1 MNLSKFTEDK
11 AGSLVEVNLSSAATH
26 AFLPNFLPPQ
36 WEIPRNLW
44 PLITE
49 ARAKISKLD
58 GIGMLLPNPNLFI
71 HPLQHREA
79 QASSQLEGTITPPK
93 QQLLFEIDKDVGDI
107 PNTSTGDLQEV
118 SNYRQALTYFR
129 QIQSDMP
136 LSLWLLRQLHSI
148 LLEGVRGQHLN
159 PGAFRDGYVV
169 IGRPPRFVP
178 PPPYEVSNLL
188 QNLEKHFTLP
198 CTDDPLVD
206 AFIVHYQFE
215 SIHPFNDG
223 NGRIGRLLLAI
234 MIARRCDLKNM
245 LLYMSAFFDANR
257 DLYIERLFNVSA
269 NGDWEGWI
277 EFCLQGAIEQA
288 VDTAE
293 RCQKLLDIW
302 QQYRQR
308 LLSLNKNVSLR
319 LQAVVDSLFVVPVTQ
334 ITTMRENFNIDFKTG
349 QRYVEA
355 LRKLGILE
363 EYTDTRQKTYY
374 CQDIINVIYEGVT
387 DPLREF

>member
-1 MNLSKFTEDK
+1 MNLSKFGEHK
-11 AGSLVEVNLSSAATH
+11 AGTLVEVNVSSTITH
-26 AFLPNFLPPQ
+26 AFLPDFLPPR
-36 WEIPRNLW
+36 WEIPRRLW
-44 PLITE
+44 PLVAE

-58 GIGMLLPNPNLFI
+58 GIGTLLPNPNLFI

-93 QQLLFEIDKDVGDI
+93 QQLLFEIDKEVGNIRNI
-107 PNTSTGDLQEV
+107 PTSDLREV
-118 SNYRQALTYFR
+118 ANYRQALTYFR
-129 QIQSDMP
+129 EVQADVP

-148 LLEGVRGQHLN
+148 LLDGVRGEHLN

-178 PPPYEVSNLL
+178 PPPYEVSALL
-188 QNLEKHFTLP
+188 QNLESYFSRP

-206 AFIVHYQFE
+206 AFILHYQFE
-215 SIHPFNDG
+215 AIHPFNDG
-223 NGRIGRLLLAI
+223 NGRIGRLFLAILLAK
-234 MIARRCDLKNM
+234 RCGLKNM

-257 DLYIERLFNVSA
+257 DLYIQHLFNISTE
-269 NGDWEGWI
+269 GDWDSWI
-277 EFCLQGAIEQA
+277 EFCLHGAIEQA

-293 RCQKLLDIW
+293 RCQKLLDTW
-302 QQYRQR
+302 QQYRQK

-334 ITTMRENFNIDFKTG
+334 VTTMRENFDIDFKTA

-355 LRKLGILE
+355 LKKLGILE
-363 EYTDTRQKTYY
+363 EYTSTRQKTYF
-374 CQDIINVIYEGVT
+374 CQEIINIIYEGVV
-387 DPLREF
+387 DPEWEF